1 MYGDEL
7 RLKQV
12 LINLVKNALKFT
24 IRGMIKI
31 VMAYDETDGKL
42 FVHVADNGK
51 GISENEIPK
60 LFTQFGKLKRTAKM
74 NHEGIGLG
82 LLICDKLVR
91 ANGGAICV
99 YSDGPEKGATFCFS
113 MKMRLNDEVEPT
125 NEELRTQRRANRKR
139 KIVSS
144 SRKLETV
151 LEEEP
156 SMIDTSTQKVG
167 KHEIDAAFGPIQ
179 HASQINPVESG
190 TNVETQRQGLLLIDI
205 EEESKNKNVD
215 GDSESVSDDSFDE
228 MTKN

>member
-31 VMAYDETDGKL
+31 VMAYDETDRKL
-42 FVHVADNGK
+42 FMHVADNGK
-51 GISENEIPK
+51 GISKSEIPK

-91 ANGGAICV
+91 ANGGAISV

-113 MKMRLNDEVEPT
+113 MKMGLNDEVELT
-125 NEELRTQRRANRKR
+125 NEELRVQRRANKKR

-144 SRKLETV
+144 SLKLDTV
-151 LEEEP
+151 LEEEQ
-156 SMIDTSTQKVG
+156 SMIDTSTQKVAR
-167 KHEIDAAFGPIQ
+167 HEIEAAFGPMQ
-179 HASQINPVESG
+179 HGSQIDPVEFSR
-190 TNVETQRQGLLLIDI
+190 NVET
-205 EEESKNKNVD
+205 
-215 GDSESVSDDSFDE
+215 
-228 MTKN
+228 

>member
-51 GISENEIPK
+51 GIGKNEIPK

-91 ANGGAICV
+91 ANGGTISV
-99 YSDGPEKGATFCFS
+99 YSDGLEKGATFCFS
-113 MKMRLNDEVEPT
+113 MKMRYNDEVELT
-125 NEELRTQRRANRKR
+125 NEELKSQRRAIRKR

-144 SRKLETV
+144 NFRLDTV

-156 SMIDTSTQKVG
+156 SMIDCSTQKVA
-167 KHEIDAAFGPIQ
+167 KHEIDAAFGPSQ
-179 HASQINPVESG
+179 HGSQI
-190 TNVETQRQGLLLIDI
+190 
-205 EEESKNKNVD
+205 
-215 GDSESVSDDSFDE
+215 
-228 MTKN
+228 